1 MTQYQVKDPDGVVHR
16 IEAVTHV
23 LDSNG
28 LTLYASAGVVVAI
41 FPKFSWMRQQQAVV
55 EESTST
61 TDTSGTDTASTDAG
75 ESTTSGEVVA
85 PAATGE

>member
-1 MTQYQVKDPDGVVHR
+1 MSQYEVKDPDGAVHR

-61 TDTSGTDTASTDAG
+61 ADTTSTDG
-75 ESTTSGEVVA
+75 VETTNS
-85 PAATGE
+85 PAAEGE

>member
-55 EESTST
+55 VESTT
-61 TDTSGTDTASTDAG
+61 GAEAS

>member
-55 EESTST
+55 EESATE
-61 TDTSGTDTASTDAG
+61 AG
-75 ESTTSGEVVA
+75 ESTTSGEVVG

>member
-16 IEAVTHV
+16 IEALTHV

-55 EESTST
+55 EEPTST
-61 TDTSGTDTASTDAG
+61 TDSSGTD
-75 ESTTSGEVVA
+75 SGEVVA

>member
-1 MTQYQVKDPDGVVHR
+1 MSQYEIKDPDGQIHR
-16 IEAVTHV
+16 IEAVGHV

-28 LTLYASAGVVVAI
+28 LTLYATGSAVVAI
-41 FPKFSWMRQQQAVV
+41 FPKFSWMRQVAAVV
-55 EESTST
+55 
-61 TDTSGTDTASTDAG
+61 DTTDTASTDAG